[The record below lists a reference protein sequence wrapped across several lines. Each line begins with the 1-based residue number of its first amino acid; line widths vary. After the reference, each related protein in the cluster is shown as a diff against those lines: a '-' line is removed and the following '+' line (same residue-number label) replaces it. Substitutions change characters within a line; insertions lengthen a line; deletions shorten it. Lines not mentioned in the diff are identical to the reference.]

1 MATFIG
7 EISENTTAIP
17 TLQLKM
23 SQENEIKI
31 ALTEK
36 SMATLRHRL
45 ALQGSRTTTQ
55 ETLETNTLFDFE
67 DSRLTKNGCALR
79 MRSYGQ
85 MRLLTYKGPVQDDPL
100 FKRRLELQTDVSDP
114 DTMHQILASLGLE
127 PRFKYSKIRE
137 IQSLTIGEN
146 RVEVSLDE
154 TPVGFFVELE
164 GEPSTI
170 TKAIK
175 ILSLDDKQVTSD
187 TYVDLYKAAG
197 LSLNQSKP

>member
-55 ETLETNTLFDFE
+55 ATLETNTL
-67 DSRLTKNGCALR
+67 
-79 MRSYGQ
+79 
-85 MRLLTYKGPVQDDPL
+85 
-100 FKRRLELQTDVSDP
+100 
-114 DTMHQILASLGLE
+114 LE
-127 PRFKYSKIRE
+127 PGRAHALGHRKPCSQRISAFASGHGR
-137 IQSLTIGEN
+137 SA
-146 RVEVSLDE
+146 S
-154 TPVGFFVELE
+154 PELE
-164 GEPSTI
+164 R
-170 TKAIK
+170 
-175 ILSLDDKQVTSD
+175 V
-187 TYVDLYKAAG
+187 Y
-197 LSLNQSKP
+197 